1 MEMLTKTKPKKIG
14 LKAATKKILIAVDYD
29 SNAQQIAKQGYSL
42 AQALDAEVILLHVV
56 ADFHVYSTY
65 EFAPLTGFS
74 GLSNTDFVDYSKEQA
89 ITKRGE
95 HLLAQIKL
103 HHKNPT
109 AKTLVVEG
117 DFSETIIKTA
127 HQNQVDIIVMGSH
140 RKQWLEKLVWGS
152 VAQDVLFQSEV
163 PIFIIPIKQE

>member
-1 MEMLTKTKPKKIG
+1 MLTKAKPKKIG
-14 LKAATKKILIAVDYD
+14 LTPKTKKILIALDYD

-42 AQALDAEVILLHVV
+42 AKALNADVILLHVV
-56 ADFHVYSTY
+56 ADFHVYSAY

-74 GLSNTDFVDYSKEQA
+74 GLSNNDFIDYPREQG
-89 ITKRGE
+89 IMRRGE

-103 HHKNPT
+103 HHKNPAT
-109 AKTLVVEG
+109 ETLVVEG

-127 HQNQVDIIVMGSH
+127 HENQVDIIVIGSH

-152 VAQDVLFQSEV
+152 VAHDVLLHSDIPV
-163 PIFIIPIKQE
+163 FIIPIKQE